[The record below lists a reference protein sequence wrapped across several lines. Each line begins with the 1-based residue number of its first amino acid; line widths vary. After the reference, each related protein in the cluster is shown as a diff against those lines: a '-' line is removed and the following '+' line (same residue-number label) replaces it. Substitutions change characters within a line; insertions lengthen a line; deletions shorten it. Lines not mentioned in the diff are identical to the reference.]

1 MERTFIM
8 VKPDGVMEGRVGE
21 VIKRFEKAGF
31 RLKAIKV
38 MTADQELLR
47 KHYSEHV
54 SKPFYKGLEK
64 FIMEGPVVPMVL
76 EREDAVRKAREIC
89 GATDP
94 SKAEAG
100 TIRGDLG
107 NDSVEKADAEDRA
120 IRNIIHA
127 SGTVEEA
134 KKEIGLWF
142 SEGEIDG

>member
-1 MERTFIM
+1 M

-76 EREDAVRKAREIC
+76 EKDNAVQ
-89 GATDP
+89 
-94 SKAEAG
+94 
-100 TIRGDLG
+100 DLRTLIG
-107 NDSVEKADAEDRA
+107 
-120 IRNIIHA
+120 
-127 SGTVEEA
+127 A
-134 KKEIGLWF
+134 KKELV
-142 SEGEIDG
+142 